1 MGHQQFL
8 LHQHRRSNISNT
20 TSKPHIISTHDGLL
34 DSVALQNNGTAA
46 MIGGSIRGS
55 PNTWHGHQWSLA
67 PLPSWKLYENPFF
80 TEGQLVPKYVPH
92 YVNAPFRFKPGS
104 AEAQCAPRDPVL
116 SSHIHEPSALTPN
129 FCINKPHETGAA
141 PSQPS
146 AFPPSPHFL
155 SVRDKFM
162 AGPIVSARKLAAT
175 LWEQYQVNKL
185 DQEPCDQF
193 SSCAE
198 AQQPHLQAHASAP
211 ACPSIPSNCQI
222 PEALTADTRGVCGTG
237 EASQNNMTTSQV
249 AMLENVL
256 HRMRLVEE
264 SQGRSMAMLNTLR
277 LEMEGVTC
285 RIHELEFSHKSALR
299 EINSLLQR
307 FGEQMAISRRNEQEK
322 ARLAYLHL
330 REEMEEE
337 RNACRLLKM
346 QNKKLTK
353 DLTHA
358 TIAAADACEEL
369 ERERKARE
377 LLEEVCNEL
386 AREIGEDKAEVE
398 QLKQEQE
405 ESRKRLEKELKMM
418 RMAALWRE
426 ERVRSKLSE
435 VQLELDNG
443 KQGMPLHELRNKLE
457 AFVST
462 FGGTCEG
469 SQEEIEKQAKQA
481 KLLTQALELLEL
493 EESRWSRDN
502 AEYVGP
508 AVRVASGPACPNSCL
523 IEETVSSNNENQLYG
538 DEGNLSDRDTGT
550 MNGIEHRMSVNETR
564 RPHSGRRRWR
574 ANGQQR
580 HNVGNR
586 PHMRIYDQKNS
597 EILETHCENL
607 AWSSS
612 EDVPDKLQL
621 ITLPLWGKGGHVVE
635 GEDNANSEVANKN
648 GMRHASSGY
657 GRHTILPEMRPSVF
671 ATSNVHI
678 KQKECCHLEQSLCN
692 PVVKGSHRTHCL
704 SARFEGGAG
713 GEVDGKLGTEMGTS
727 IRYSF
732 SEDDAPSYIGSRG
745 ERRRKQG
752 PLDGLN
758 MSVTGQNEQASHNA
772 VRDDHH
778 HRHLDVHKST
788 GTVEAGAEDSELD
801 DFYFEPVR
809 APPNASTNNINCK
822 ANEDEH
828 AGNDTTRVE
837 RGVSNCSDE
846 ARCGIMAKYSQARKE
861 S

>member
-435 VQLELDNG
+435 AQLELDNG
-443 KQGMPLHELRNKLE
+443 KQGMPLHELRSKLE

-564 RPHSGRRRWR
+564 KPCKLRRRMR
-574 ANGQQR
+574 KSGKQR
-580 HNVGNR
+580 HNVGI
-586 PHMRIYDQKNS
+586 RIYDQKNS
-597 EILETHCENL
+597 DLRNTHCGNS
-607 AWSSS
+607 AWPSS
-612 EDVPDKLQL
+612 EDEPDRRQV
-621 ITLPLWGKGGHVVE
+621 ITFQDCAPHWKRGHVLE
-635 GEDNANSEVANKN
+635 GDANDHNLHANANSANN
-648 GMRHASSGY
+648 VLLASSDH
-657 GRHTILPEMRPSVF
+657 GRHTLLQEVRPSVIG
-671 ATSNVHI
+671 ASGEHI
-678 KQKECCHLEQSLCN
+678 RKKESCHLELSLCN
-692 PVVKGSHRTHCL
+692 NSIDKGSQKKHSS
-704 SARFEGGAG
+704 SARFEIGAG
-713 GEVDGKLGTEMGTS
+713 REVDCRLEAEMGRSS
-727 IRYSF
+727 IQYSF
-732 SEDDAPSYIGSRG
+732 SEDDAANYIGIPA
-745 ERRRKQG
+745 ERRKREG
-752 PLDGLN
+752 ALDTPKCICWCN
-758 MSVTGQNEQASHNA
+758 RARGQN
-772 VRDDHH
+772 
-778 HRHLDVHKST
+778 
-788 GTVEAGAEDSELD
+788 
-801 DFYFEPVR
+801 
-809 APPNASTNNINCK
+809 
-822 ANEDEH
+822 
-828 AGNDTTRVE
+828 
-837 RGVSNCSDE
+837 
-846 ARCGIMAKYSQARKE
+846 
-861 S
+861 